1 MRRRSKATPKTLLR
15 FPRMAANTRAS
26 SLSNYLNHLALLF
39 SVLAPP
45 LIPSLHCFTTF
56 VDSSSVS
63 ASFCQNEG
71 RGREVYAFDRRQQL
85 TRKPTCLHPPPKP
98 KPKPRACLRVRRVH
112 PSYVRTTVEMRRFP
126 LNLSFDQTCLT
137 TIKIQLFFI
146 ILGLAQL

>member
-85 TRKPTCLHPPPKP
+85 TRKPTCLHPPPP
-98 KPKPRACLRVRRVH
+98 PKPRACLRVRRVH
-112 PSYVRTTVEMRRFP
+112 PSYFVRTPHVRPSPSVPIRRTAAGGRLVRNP
-126 LNLSFDQTCLT
+126 NEHLSVGF
-137 TIKIQLFFI
+137 
-146 ILGLAQL
+146 